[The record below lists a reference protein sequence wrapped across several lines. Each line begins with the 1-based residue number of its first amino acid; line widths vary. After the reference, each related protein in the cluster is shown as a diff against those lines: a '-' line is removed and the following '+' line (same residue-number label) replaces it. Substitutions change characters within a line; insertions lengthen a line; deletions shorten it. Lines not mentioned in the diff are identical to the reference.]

1 MVLTDF
7 RSVCAVQGIENHRR
21 AVALSAFPHTAQNCF
36 CRHCY
41 IHCLKFREAVG
52 TVSAVV
58 GTVFS
63 EIPQDIVSQT
73 LVREA
78 VECHLFQAFLL
89 PLADQRCRLG
99 IFTLLCHIFDKELV
113 CDHILSRI
121 QQNTFRRKAV
131 PACSSG
137 LLIIAFHVFRHIIM
151 DDVPHIRFIDS
162 HAEGVCRY
170 HDLLPVVNKVFLVFF
185 PFQIGKARVISCDRI
200 PFLFELFTD
209 LLHIFSGQTVNNAT
223 VCLMLRKKGLC
234 SRKFVFR
241 LLYRKFQILPVKTR
255 YQTYRVTQRQQCL
268 DIVPH
273 LFCCRCRKGSDH
285 RTRGKLIYKLCD
297 FQVTW
302 AEILSP
308 LGDTV
313 CLIHANHRNL
323 HRLHRVQ
330 KLRCQKALRS
340 DIDNLVSALHGES
353 KCFPVL
359 RCTQRAVQKCSVNSR
374 LVQGGY
380 LILHQGNQRRYY
392 QRNPRQQKRRNLIA
406 QRFSRAGRHDAEH
419 ILPGKKC
426 IHQHFLSLPEGVVT
440 EVLF

>member
-36 CRHCY
+36 CRDCY

-113 CDHILSRI
+113 CYHILSRI

-137 LLIIAFHVFRHIIM
+137 LLIIAFYIFRHIIM

-162 HAEGVCRY
+162 HTKSVCRY
-170 HDLLPVVNKVFLVFF
+170 HDLLPVINKIFLVFL
-185 PFQIGKARVISCDRI
+185 PFQVRETRMVSCDRI
-200 PFLFELFTD
+200 SFLLEFLTD
-209 LLHIFSGQTVNNAT
+209 LLHIFSGQTVNN
-223 VCLMLRKKGLC
+223 
-234 SRKFVFR
+234 
-241 LLYRKFQILPVKTR
+241 
-255 YQTYRVTQRQQCL
+255 
-268 DIVPH
+268 
-273 LFCCRCRKGSDH
+273 
-285 RTRGKLIYKLCD
+285 
-297 FQVTW
+297 
-302 AEILSP
+302 
-308 LGDTV
+308 
-313 CLIHANHRNL
+313 
-323 HRLHRVQ
+323 
-330 KLRCQKALRS
+330 
-340 DIDNLVSALHGES
+340 SA
-353 KCFPVL
+353 V
-359 RCTQRAVQKCSVNSR
+359 R
-374 LVQGGY
+374 LV
-380 LILHQGNQRRYY
+380 LC
-392 QRNPRQQKRRNLIA
+392 K
-406 QRFSRAGRHDAEH
+406 E
-419 ILPGKKC
+419 
-426 IHQHFLSLPEGVVT
+426 
-440 EVLF
+440 